1 MSLSSLPL
9 RLFSAALLATTL
21 TACRT
26 GTHVARMDV
35 SQTADISG
43 NWNDTDAK
51 LVADTMIKQALNT
64 PWVTRFMQ
72 QKAGKTP
79 TVIVGRITNRSSEHI
94 NVNVFMNR
102 LENAFTNSGAVD
114 VVTSGAARDEA
125 RAERV
130 DQQGN
135 ATADTRARMRAETGA
150 DFILQGEIN
159 TVIDQEGG
167 VAVKFYQV
175 DLRLT
180 NMETNVRSWVGSY
193 QIKKMVQRS
202 RIRS

>member
-1 MSLSSLPL
+1 MSTRALAT
-9 RLFSAALLATTL
+9 RLFATVAVAASL

-35 SQTADISG
+35 NQTVDVSG
-43 NWNDTDAK
+43 NWNDSDAK
-51 LVADTMIKQALNT
+51 FVADTMIKQALNT
-64 PWVTRFMQ
+64 PWVERFMRAKQ
-72 QKAGKTP
+72 GKTP
-79 TVIVGRITNRSSEHI
+79 TIIVGRITNKSTEHI
-94 NVNVFMNR
+94 NTAVFMNR
-102 LENAFTNSGAVD
+102 LENAFTNSASVD
-114 VVTSGAARDEA
+114 VLTSGAAREEA

-135 ATADTRARMRAETGA
+135 AAADTRARLQAETGA

-167 VAVKFYQV
+167 VAVKFYQI

-180 NMETNVRSWVGSY
+180 NMETNVRTWVGSH

>member
-1 MSLSSLPL
+1 MPKRSLTRRVLQATL
-9 RLFSAALLATTL
+9 LLATL
-21 TACRT
+21 GACRT

-35 SQTADISG
+35 NQTADISG

-51 LVADTMIKQALNT
+51 LVADTMIKQALTT
-64 PWVTRFMQ
+64 PWIQRFMTSRQ
-72 QKAGKTP
+72 GKTP
-79 TVIVGRITNRSSEHI
+79 TVIVGRIVNKSSEHI
-94 NVNVFMNR
+94 NTAVFMNR

-114 VVTSGAARDEA
+114 VVTSGPARDEI

-135 ATADTRARMRAETGA
+135 ASADTRARTGAEMGA
-150 DFILQGEIN
+150 DFILHGEIN
-159 TVIDQEGG
+159 SVIDQEGG

-175 DLRLT
+175 DLRLV
-180 NMETNVRSWVGSY
+180 NLETNVRTWVGSH
-193 QIKKMVQRS
+193 QIKKFVQRS